1 MVLSGNPAIHQIGNA
16 RISKER
22 ERSCMVVVDQQ
33 IPYYGRC
40 YQPRE
45 GENVRDGV
53 NVLMAFAPGD
63 LREDVLCGGF
73 WPCLLSENVG

>member
-1 MVLSGNPAIHQIGNA
+1 MILSGNPAIHQISNS
-16 RISKER
+16 RISEER
-22 ERSCMVVVDQQ
+22 ERSGMVVVDQQ
-33 IPYYGRC
+33 IPYYGRR

-63 LREDVLCGGF
+63 LRKDALCGGF
-73 WPCLLSENVG
+73 WPCLSSENVG